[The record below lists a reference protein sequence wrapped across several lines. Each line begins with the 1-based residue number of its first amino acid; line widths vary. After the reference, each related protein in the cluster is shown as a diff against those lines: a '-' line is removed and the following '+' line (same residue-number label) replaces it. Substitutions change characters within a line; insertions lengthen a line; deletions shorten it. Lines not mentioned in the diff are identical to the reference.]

1 MEDAPTALLAD
12 LNPAQRAAAE
22 AVRGPVCILAG
33 AGTGKTRTITYRI
46 AHQVATGTARADQ
59 VLAVTFTERAAVELR
74 ARLATLGIGAPI
86 RAATFHAA
94 AWAQLRWFWPRCE
107 GGPLPQVLASKVGL
121 LARSAHRLGCQPRD
135 LAAEIEWAKA
145 RRLDPETYAAQ
156 ARTRQGPVD
165 PDVMAE
171 VYDRYE
177 REKTAAGAI
186 DYEDMLVRMIT
197 LLERPEV
204 AEEVQARYRFFT
216 VDEFQDVNPA
226 QWALLRGWL
235 GDSDELCVVG
245 DDDQTIFSFTGAS
258 SGYLTNFRR
267 HFPNA
272 KVVTLTENY
281 RSTPEIL
288 ELANRILTTKPLAR
302 RKRLVA
308 HTPVDR
314 GSGGGPPTDRGSGGG
329 PTTDRGSR
337 PVPVFRE
344 FDDADTEVRAVVA
357 RVRALIDDGVPAG
370 EIAICYRVNAQSEP
384 FEKALSTA
392 GIPYV
397 VRGDG
402 GFFDRPEIRQ
412 ALTALRT
419 AAERAVASSEEP
431 LQRPEPGWLA
441 QPKRADR
448 EVERV
453 LRDRLSWHPRRE
465 PAGEAARER
474 WRNLGALLEIATAA
488 VDEQPQLEFTALVA
502 ALWQRA
508 ATGLPTPGGQGVGGG
523 SPGGQ
528 GVGGGSPGG
537 QGVGGG
543 SPGGQ
548 DQAVTLLTLHRAKGT
563 EFDTLF
569 LVALEEGLLPISH
582 ARGNPEIEEERRLLY
597 VGVTRARRHL
607 WLSWARSR
615 PGWRGTPQPRR
626 PSRFLYNLSKDAPQR
641 GTKRKDAPTKGMK
654 ANTVS
659 NGRVDSTLEARLRAW
674 RLQRAQRDGVPAY
687 VIFPDSTLRAL
698 VAQRPGTLRELEEVR
713 GLGPTRVER
722 YGSEVLEVLAGG

>member
-1 MEDAPTALLAD
+1 MEDVPPALLAD

-46 AHQVATGTARADQ
+46 AHQVATGAARADQ
-59 VLAVTFTERAAVELR
+59 ILAVTFTERAAAQLR
-74 ARLATLGIGAPI
+74 GRLATLGIGAPI

-94 AWAQLRWFWPRCE
+94 AWAQLRWFWPRVDP
-107 GGPLPQVLASKVGL
+107 GPLPEVLASKVGL
-121 LARSAHRLGCQPRD
+121 LVRTARRLGCQPRD
-135 LAAEIEWAKA
+135 LATEIEWAKV
-145 RRLDPETYAAQ
+145 RRLDPEAYAVQ
-156 ARTRQGPVD
+156 ARTRRGPVD

-171 VYDRYE
+171 VYARYE
-177 REKTAAGAI
+177 AEKAAAGVI
-186 DYEDMLVRMIT
+186 DYEDMLVRMAA
-197 LLERPEV
+197 LLERPDV

-235 GDSDELCVVG
+235 GGSDELCVVG

-258 SGYLTNFRR
+258 PGYLTGFRR

-272 KVVTLTENY
+272 KVVTLTQSY
-281 RSTPEIL
+281 RSTQEIL
-288 ELANRILTTKPLAR
+288 DLANQVLWTKPLAL

-308 HTPVDR
+308 CVPH
-314 GSGGGPPTDRGSGGG
+314 SGAT
-329 PTTDRGSR
+329 
-337 PVPVFRE
+337 PVFRE
-344 FDDADTEVRAVVA
+344 FADADAEIRAVVGRA
-357 RVRALIDDGVPAG
+357 RALIDDGVLAG
-370 EIAICYRVNAQSEP
+370 EIAICYRINAQSEP
-384 FEKALSTA
+384 FEEALRA
-392 GIPYV
+392 ARVPYV

-412 ALTALRT
+412 ALSALRA
-419 AAERAVASSEEP
+419 AAERGTAPDP
-431 LQRPEPGWLA
+431 LLVR
-441 QPKRADR
+441 PKRADR

-474 WRNLGALLEIATAA
+474 WRNLGALLEIAVAA
-488 VDEQPQLEFTALVA
+488 VDEQPQLEFAALVA
-502 ALWQRA
+502 DLARRA
-508 ATGLPTPGGQGVGGG
+508 AAGHEATG
-523 SPGGQ
+523 
-528 GVGGGSPGG
+528 
-537 QGVGGG
+537 
-543 SPGGQ
+543 

-563 EFDTLF
+563 EFDALF

-582 ARGNPEIEEERRLLY
+582 ARSEDEIEEERRLLY

-615 PGWRGTPQPRR
+615 PGWRGAPQPRR
-626 PSRFLYNLSKDAPQR
+626 PSRFLYNLSQDAPQR
-641 GTKRKDAPTKGMK
+641 SAGAK
-654 ANTVS
+654 AATG
-659 NGRVDSTLEARLRAW
+659 NGRADPALEARLRAW

-687 VIFPDSTLRAL
+687 VVFPDSTLHEL
-698 VAQRPGTLRELEEVR
+698 TEQRPGTLSQLRGVR

-722 YGSEVLEVLAGG
+722 YGLQVLEVLAEGGGTGHAG

>member
-59 VLAVTFTERAAVELR
+59 ILAVTFTERAAVELR

-94 AWAQLRWFWPRCE
+94 AWAQLRWFWPRFE
-107 GGPLPQVLASKVGL
+107 GGPLPQVLTSKVGL
-121 LARSAHRLGCQPRD
+121 LARTAHRLGCQARD

-308 HTPVDR
+308 HTPVGR
-314 GSGGGPPTDRGSGGG
+314 GSGDPPLM
-329 PTTDRGSR
+329 DRGSR
-337 PVPVFRE
+337 PVPVFCE

-357 RVRALIDDGVPAG
+357 RIRALIDEGVPAG

-419 AAERAVASSEEP
+419 AAERTAGSSEEP

-441 QPKRADR
+441 RPRRADR

-502 ALWQRA
+502 ELWQRA
-508 ATGLPTPGGQGVGGG
+508 ATGLQTPSGQGFGGPSPDGQEVGGR
-523 SPGGQ
+523 P
-528 GVGGGSPGG
+528 
-537 QGVGGG
+537 
-543 SPGGQ
+543 PGGQ

-563 EFDTLF
+563 EFDALF

-582 ARGNPEIEEERRLLY
+582 ARGNAEIEEERRLLY

-615 PGWRGTPQPRR
+615 LGWRGTPQPRR

-641 GTKRKDAPTKGMK
+641 STKRKDAPKKGTK
-654 ANTVS
+654 ANAVSS
-659 NGRVDSTLEARLRAW
+659 NGRAGSALEARLRAW

-698 VAQRPGTLRELEEVR
+698 VAQRPGTLPELEGVR

-722 YGSEVLEVLAGG
+722 YGPEVLEVLAGG